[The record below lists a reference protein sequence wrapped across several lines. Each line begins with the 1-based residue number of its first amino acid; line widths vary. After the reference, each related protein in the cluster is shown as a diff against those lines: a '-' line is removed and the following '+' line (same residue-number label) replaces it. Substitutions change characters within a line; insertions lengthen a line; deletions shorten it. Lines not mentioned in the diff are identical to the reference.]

1 VVFIPR
7 SGARLAETAA
17 HLFLVLR
24 DAARVDSP
32 IGGSVGLDTAVIG
45 AAVFLLRFLWRL
57 PLRLRRFVSLL
68 PGLLLRRLL
77 PLLLRRLLMLLRRSL
92 LMLWLCGLRLLMLLR
107 RLRFAMLLTLL
118 LALGVARDSDSE
130 KQEHNCCADEASSFH
145 LSMLLLSARSVDP
158 EFFFIMQVRCDL
170 GSV

>member
-1 VVFIPR
+1 
-7 SGARLAETAA
+7 
-17 HLFLVLR
+17 
-24 DAARVDSP
+24 
-32 IGGSVGLDTAVIG
+32 VIG

-68 PGLLLRRLL
+68 PGLLLRW
-77 PLLLRRLLMLLRRSL
+77 LLMLLRRSL
-92 LMLWLCGLRLLMLLR
+92 RMLWLCGLCLLMLLR

-130 KQEHNCCADEASSFH
+130 KQEQNCSAAEASSFH